1 MSVVNVENYLVTSP
15 TSINIGE
22 FTLEKDLMS
31 AVNVGSLLAKAPVSF
46 NTRRYTPDNGL
57 MSDVIYV
64 LSNSYVETLFSC
76 VIVFG
81 GKIFGS

>member
-57 MSDVIYV
+57 MSDVM
-64 LSNSYVETLFSC
+64 FSQ
-76 VIVFG
+76 IHMLKPVFLCDS
-81 GKIFGS
+81 IRR